1 MGFILDNKK
10 EITLSNQTINSLES
24 SMIRTRLSTTE
35 EKLKNIDANIDNII
49 DGTNKFINNTEAN
62 FKKLDEYNKT
72 IKLNN
77 QVQMEEIE
85 KLKSDLS
92 ALKNI
97 NDKNH
102 KHLQIQLYAATAI
115 WLASFIILYSL
126 YLLGK

>member
-97 NDKNH
+97 NDKKH